1 MSAAVGVG
9 VVVLDLGTVLCAD
22 DETRR
27 AAIEVLIPGDRGATS
42 LVYRTE
48 DGHERRAFVRAP
60 MVAVI
65 PPDPSCS
72 VQCERPSETLVLQM
86 SPEFFAE
93 QANAALGESAL
104 RLVARYAAFD
114 PFIREVGNALQ
125 IELDRGHP
133 PNAAYLEPLAGV
145 MAVHLA
151 RHYSADAANAAA
163 PSGLPPLRL
172 KRVQAFI
179 DEHIAETIHVDQL
192 ASEAHMSPFHF
203 ARMFKQSTGQP
214 PHLCVVM
221 QRVRQAKTLL
231 RESDLPLIEVA
242 ARSGFQTQ
250 GHFTSV
256 FHRYTGF
263 TPRKF
268 RLECR
273 AAQAAATA

>member
-1 MSAAVGVG
+1 MSAAVGV
-9 VVVLDLGTVLCAD
+9 VVLSLGTVLCPDA
-22 DETRR
+22 ELRP
-27 AAIEVLIPGDRGATS
+27 AAIQVLIPGDRGAIS
-42 LVYRTE
+42 AVYRTE
-48 DGHERRAFVRAP
+48 DGDERRAFVRAP

-65 PPDPSCS
+65 PPDQSCS
-72 VQCERPSETLVLQM
+72 VQCERPSEALVLQI

-93 QANAALGESAL
+93 QVRAMLGEPAL

-114 PFIREVGNALQ
+114 PFIREIGNELQ
-125 IELDRGHP
+125 VEFDRGHP

-163 PSGLPPLRL
+163 PNGLPLLRL

-192 ASEAHMSPFHF
+192 AGEVHMSPFHF
-203 ARMFKQSTGQP
+203 ARMFKQSTGQT

-221 QRVRQAKTLL
+221 QRVRHAKALL
-231 RESDLPLIEVA
+231 REGDLPLIEVA
-242 ARSGFQTQ
+242 AQSGFRTQ

-256 FHRYTGF
+256 FRRYAGF
-263 TPRKF
+263 TPRAF
-268 RLECR
+268 RLDCR
-273 AAQAAATA
+273 AAQAA